1 MFESSHVIFPPFF
14 VALFRI
20 SNVTDFWRFV
30 NGATAG
36 QQKIPASD
44 PGRIT
49 SGDVV

>member
-30 NGATAG
+30 NGVTAG
-36 QQKIPASD
+36 QQKNP
-44 PGRIT
+44 RQR
-49 SGDVV
+49 SG

>member
-36 QQKIPASD
+36 QQKKSPLVIL
-44 PGRIT
+44 PG
-49 SGDVV
+49 SLAGM